1 MNIKQK
7 SNKIRSIVNE
17 MADLYEKKNS
27 NYGDSFGQLFEE
39 LGPTAGLVPLW
50 NKLHRATSLIKGDKN
65 NFESLEDTLKDL
77 ACYAIM
83 NLIEMEAQKDKKCS
97 VGSLTAL
104 PEYTECEIYKLHKE
118 RTNSSFVATDCY
130 GCKHTNCPYYKP
142 SYINLCG
149 AGEPIKTAYDS
160 TDPCAGC
167 PTKKFLQ
174 TGGTYVGDLP
184 CQWCNKNPRYYNC
197 ITPVKDNLI
206 DTIATSHDIT
216 NSTHTLN
223 DRKGE
228 TNNEK

>member
-7 SNKIRSIVNE
+7 SNKFRSIVNE

-50 NKLHRATSLIKGDKN
+50 NKLHRATSLIKGNKN
-65 NFESLEDTLKDL
+65 NFESLEDTFKDL

-83 NLIEMEAQKDKKCS
+83 NLIEMEAQKDKENDS
-97 VGSLTAL
+97 VEKLKEYITAPNTL
-104 PEYTECEIYKLHKE
+104 LGGNRDIG
-118 RTNSSFVATDCY
+118 FGD
-130 GCKHTNCPYYKP
+130 
-142 SYINLCG
+142 
-149 AGEPIKTAYDS
+149 PIPTI

-167 PTKKFLQ
+167 ETKKMLSQ
-174 TGGTYVGDLP
+174 GINYIGDLP
-184 CQWCNKNPRYYNC
+184 CQWCSKNPVYLNC
-197 ITPVKDNLI
+197 TTTGKDI
-206 DTIATSHDIT
+206 DTSVRIHGAT